1 MQQYMALYDT
11 HNLHRCIKN
20 IVGPVKKPLNVIES
34 ITGVHLKTKEE
45 IMERWREHFHS
56 VLNQDTSVDLDSIRA
71 PISAE
76 VLVYPD
82 DEHPS
87 INEIRRAVGQLKNHK
102 SAGSDVITAELLKGG
117 GGATINMLFALFRK
131 SWEEK
136 CVPKNWTDAVV
147 VPLHKKGK
155 KSSCDN
161 YRGIS
166 LLSVPGKV
174 LAKVICNRLTP
185 FVSSFLV
192 DSQCGFRAERST
204 VDIVF
209 ATRQLVEKALEQ
221 NTGGKGI
228 CLAFVDIRKAFD
240 SVNREALFEILR
252 EM

>member
-1 MQQYMALYDT
+1 MKKVKEMQQYMDLYDT

-20 IVGPVKKPLNVIES
+20 IVGPVKKPLNVI
-34 ITGVHLKTKEE
+34 TGEPLKTKEE

-131 SWEEK
+131 SWDEK
-136 CVPKNWTDAVV
+136 CVPKK
-147 VPLHKKGK
+147 PLHKKGK

-204 VDIVF
+204 VDMVF

-221 NTGGKGI
+221 NTGI

-252 EM
+252 KM